1 MPEIIIETATV
12 AWFVRLPEGRP
23 AETRPATDEGLA
35 ELTRRCFSCQ
45 VQQWFEIALREACCE
60 QREGL

>member
-1 MPEIIIETATV
+1 MPQIIIETATV

-23 AETRPATDEGLA
+23 ADTRPASEESLA
-35 ELTRRCFSCQ
+35 ELTRRCFPGP